1 MLMMMWSASSIR
13 FSVKQIVAQTLVN
26 DRAQFDRPG
35 SYRHSRPHNAEHRTA
50 EHAPRINRHE
60 VYALFSKPYPPTCI
74 AAMTSLCT
82 SIASFCSYTAV
93 QSVVS
98 RSAPRGFSEDG
109 LVLFNCQRSDLA
121 AEIESNTC
129 PICFELMKSPDY
141 PPIVLSPCGH
151 SFCAKCLS
159 VHVGSQRKKLCPYCR
174 QKIASTAVNLSLQ
187 RLIDSFVNLQD
198 RRHHIAQADHD
209 KELFLDRLSAA
220 ETRSCILRNE
230 LAEALERRKKL
241 ESDKTHINILHGQL
255 QHKQAEAREI
265 LRRVTSENEA
275 IDREIQL
282 IECQREDVQK
292 LVDEENAKTALVES
306 SLRELITECE
316 KYRLF
321 LLNQRL

>member
-151 SFCAKCLS
+151 SFCAKVIPLSFLHCPPGSDGHVVEFTCFLLPSSHCLS
-159 VHVGSQRKKLCPYCR
+159 LGGCSISVQLEQVIDQLHDELKEKVHIVIRVGSDGFTSHFR
-174 QKIASTAVNLSLQ
+174 
-187 RLIDSFVNLQD
+187 IDPVC
-198 RRHHIAQADHD
+198 A
-209 KELFLDRLSAA
+209 
-220 ETRSCILRNE
+220 RN
-230 LAEALERRKKL
+230 
-241 ESDKTHINILHGQL
+241 
-255 QHKQAEAREI
+255 
-265 LRRVTSENEA
+265 
-275 IDREIQL
+275 
-282 IECQREDVQK
+282 
-292 LVDEENAKTALVES
+292 VEPV
-306 SLRELITECE
+306 II
-316 KYRLF
+316 
-321 LLNQRL
+321 